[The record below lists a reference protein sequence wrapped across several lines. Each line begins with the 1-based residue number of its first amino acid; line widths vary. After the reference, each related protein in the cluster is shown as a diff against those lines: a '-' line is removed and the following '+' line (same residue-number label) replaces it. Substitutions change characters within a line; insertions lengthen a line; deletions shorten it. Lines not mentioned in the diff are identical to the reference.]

1 MTLLN
6 IDQLP
11 ELKDPI
17 VIVAFEGWNDA
28 ANAATDAARFVVR
41 RMGARKFAS
50 IDSERFYDFRET
62 RPNVQLTLTGDREV
76 QWPQNDFYY
85 ARNPKGGHDIVV
97 SVGVEPS
104 LAWRTFAETHL
115 ALYRELGVK
124 LVVALGALLADVPHT
139 RPTRVTGTA
148 LDPEVASRLNL
159 AASRYEGPT
168 GIVGVLHEFLRRA
181 NVPAASLWANVPH
194 YITTNSNPMATSAL
208 LQRLQEVLGL
218 TFDLTELEGAS
229 RRFVQEVDTALGTN
243 PEVAEYVQRL
253 EEAADNPDEE
263 PPDREGELPP
273 SADVI
278 LDVEEFLRNQ
288 RDEE

>member
-1 MTLLN
+1 M
-6 IDQLP
+6 DQLP
-11 ELKDPI
+11 ELRDPI
-17 VIVAFEGWNDA
+17 VVVAFEGWNDA

-62 RPNVQLTLTGDREV
+62 RPNVQLTLTGEREV
-76 QWPQNDFYY
+76 EWPQNDFYY
-85 ARNPKGGHDIVV
+85 ARNPNGPHDIVV

-115 ALYRELGVK
+115 SLYRQLGVK

-168 GIVGVLHEFLRRA
+168 GIVGVLHEFLRRS

-194 YITTNSNPMATSAL
+194 YITTSSNPMATAAL
-208 LQRLQEVLGL
+208 LQRLQEVLDL

-229 RRFVQEVDTALGTN
+229 RRFVQEVDSALGTN
-243 PEVAEYVQRL
+243 PEVADYVRRL
-253 EEAADNPDEE
+253 EEAADNPDED

-288 RDEE
+288 RDED

>member
-1 MTLLN
+1 MN